1 MSKEIPL
8 KLVVETLSNEKGVSE
23 EIIFQAIEA
32 ALVSATKKKEG
43 VDSDVRVSINRKT
56 GQYDTFRVWTV
67 VDEPN
72 TEQPEIEFPLREMPW
87 NLDVSQRKP
96 LNKLF

>member
-67 VDEPN
+67 VD
-72 TEQPEIEFPLREMPW
+72 
-87 NLDVSQRKP
+87 DS
-96 LNKLF
+96 

>member
-32 ALVSATKKKEG
+32 ALVSATKKK
-43 VDSDVRVSINRKT
+43 RKA
-56 GQYDTFRVWTV
+56 
-67 VDEPN
+67 
-72 TEQPEIEFPLREMPW
+72 
-87 NLDVSQRKP
+87 
-96 LNKLF
+96 